1 MSDLTAVDPAFG
13 VDEFDQMKI
22 YPSDETIV
30 RNLLLILFGK
40 PGFYPSIPSL
50 GMNIQQYLYSFEDN
64 MDTTLIKAKL
74 AYQCK
79 DFLPLIQDGSMDIY
93 TTRSKGNPVLVFAL
107 PVIHDNTYAT
117 LVLGVTILNSG
128 EMQFNFIFNDDN
140 NQEI

>member
-1 MSDLTAVDPAFG
+1 MADLSTVDPAFG
-13 VDEFDQMKI
+13 IDDFNKSKV

-30 RNLLLILFGK
+30 RNLLLLLFGK
-40 PGFYPSIPSL
+40 PGFYPSMPKL
-50 GMNIQQYLYSFEDN
+50 GMNIREYLYTLEDD
-64 MDTTLIKAKL
+64 MDTSAIKAKL